1 MRLITPAEYDFLS
14 RVARAAGKSLHDV
27 GLSAGTMVEPMADG
41 GMGSLRFAAPA
52 CEGSQR
58 RLGEVFAEGAFTDR
72 DGMPVSFS
80 VNLDDCGGLFELDI
94 WRVDF
99 ESLQSLPPEGAVV
112 TVS

>member
-14 RVARAAGKSLHDV
+14 RVARAVGKSLDDV

-52 CEGSQR
+52 FRGSQR

-80 VNLDDCGGLFELDI
+80 VNLDDRGGLFELDI

-99 ESLQSLPPEGAVV
+99 KPLQSLTPEGAVV